1 MKKIILIPSY
11 EPDEKLIE
19 LINKIDQKEFN
30 IVIVNDGSKKEYDII
45 FNRLPKNIKL
55 ISYQTNKGKGY
66 ALKKGLEYI
75 KETWKDNY
83 IVITMD
89 SDGQHRIEDAQKLC
103 NYSEK
108 HPNALVLGKR
118 KRLETTPIR
127 SKIGNTITRS
137 IYKLTTGLD
146 IYDTQTGLRT
156 FTNQLIDFLLK
167 IEGERFEYEMNVL
180 LLAAK
185 NKIPIKEIEIKTI
198 YIENNKKSH
207 FKTIK
212 DSILVYKEI
221 IKFSLSSIISFII
234 DYILFIILSTNI
246 NISISTIIARII
258 SSSINFILNKKIV
271 FNSKN
276 NLKKEIINYIKLA
289 ITILLLNIMIINI
302 LTLVINKP
310 LAKLLTEFILF
321 IANYH
326 IQKRI
331 IFNKNTN

>member
-19 LINKIDQKEFN
+19 LINKINQKEFN

-75 KETWKDNY
+75 KETWKGNY

-185 NKIPIKEIEIKTI
+185 NNIPIKEIEIKTI

-258 SSSINFILNKKIV
+258 SSSINFILNKKIIL
-271 FNSKN
+271 NRKN

-289 ITILLLNIMIINI
+289 ITILLFNIMIINI
-302 LTLVINKP
+302 LTLMINKP